1 MVLEQKEYQQL
12 FLEALCEALWDRQ
25 VVWKRR
31 TKEEWAGIFAL
42 ADVHHVL
49 PMVYEAVAECEAAKE
64 GSREMFDR
72 VRKKSLYLTAVQ
84 RTMTEDFVKYYKKLN
99 ENGVFPVVVKGIVC
113 RSLYP
118 KPDERLS
125 ADEDLFLDE
134 TSLEICTSLQKQF
147 QKEHPG
153 LQVELHTKLF
163 PDTDGLY
170 RAWNE
175 FLEEAKKRTVR
186 VEIEGISF
194 VTLDETDHLLY
205 LVAHAWKH
213 FRYSGFGIRQV
224 CDLVKFADVCT
235 EKIDWEFFWQQCE
248 QRKILTFAAALFQI
262 GEKYLDFE
270 IQKAYFPGKL
280 HRMQV
285 DVEMLLED
293 LLLAGVHGKT
303 GKSRQHS
310 ALFTSG
316 MRQAQDKMTVK
327 SVFLAIFPPAEQLQG
342 RFPYLKQHPYA
353 LPCVWMKRLFGYAKE
368 GGIRKGAIREVLD
381 MGKKRCELLKQ
392 YEILPTEVQ
401 ADRRKTDGKR
411 KKICPAGS
419 GRGKASDPGRENGT
433 YV

>member
-170 RAWNE
+170 RAW
-175 FLEEAKKRTVR
+175 RC
-186 VEIEGISF
+186 
-194 VTLDETDHLLY
+194 LY
-205 LVAHAWKH
+205 
-213 FRYSGFGIRQV
+213 
-224 CDLVKFADVCT
+224 
-235 EKIDWEFFWQQCE
+235 
-248 QRKILTFAAALFQI
+248 
-262 GEKYLDFE
+262 GED
-270 IQKAYFPGKL
+270 
-280 HRMQV
+280 
-285 DVEMLLED
+285 
-293 LLLAGVHGKT
+293 
-303 GKSRQHS
+303 
-310 ALFTSG
+310 
-316 MRQAQDKMTVK
+316 
-327 SVFLAIFPPAEQLQG
+327 
-342 RFPYLKQHPYA
+342 
-353 LPCVWMKRLFGYAKE
+353 
-368 GGIRKGAIREVLD
+368 
-381 MGKKRCELLKQ
+381 
-392 YEILPTEVQ
+392 
-401 ADRRKTDGKR
+401 
-411 KKICPAGS
+411 
-419 GRGKASDPGRENGT
+419 
-433 YV
+433 